1 MQPLVFTHSNSYS
14 FFLTGYEWLPDIQR
28 TERKKSWRRR
38 YSTSCRPVERRAAY
52 SKMLTTQ
59 IESGWQ
65 ALNKFDKYNLVGMCC
80 PLILWHASV
89 YSHQYTITLLTFG
102 IDVQSTLQL
111 FAHEGFQDV
120 IYLLCEWR
128 AVDGDQTRDANGKE
142 FLKDEK

>member
-14 FFLTGYEWLPDIQR
+14 FFLTGCEWLPDIQR
-28 TERKKSWRRR
+28 TERKKSRRRR
-38 YSTSCRPVERRAAY
+38 YSTSWKDEL
-52 SKMLTTQ
+52 LTRKCWLLKLRVAGKHWINSTN
-59 IESGWQ
+59 IISSGC
-65 ALNKFDKYNLVGMCC
+65 AVTNLVACFT
-80 PLILWHASV
+80 V